1 MNLTQNKIAG
11 WALLFAGLAVI
22 FWSMY
27 SSYAIFSGKTK
38 APEIF
43 AAPLVVSE
51 NLQDPQNAEI
61 GNSKADKIDPAKL
74 KNLNPA
80 DLQNI
85 QNAQQAEIQAELQEN
100 ISAQFE
106 KIVPADLISK
116 IMNLSSWS
124 MFVFIMIYAGSK
136 ISGLGIRLLKN

>member
-1 MNLTQNKIAG
+1 MDLTQNRIAG

-43 AAPLVVSE
+43 AAPVVSE
-51 NLQDPQNAEI
+51 NPQDPQNAEG
-61 GNSKADKIDPAKL
+61 GNSQVGKIDPAKL

-85 QNAQQAEIQAELQEN
+85 QNAQQAEIQAELQKN

-106 KIVPADLISK
+106 KIMPADLISK

-124 MFVFIMIYAGSK
+124 IFAFIMIYAGSK
-136 ISGLGIRLLKN
+136 ISGLGIKLLKN